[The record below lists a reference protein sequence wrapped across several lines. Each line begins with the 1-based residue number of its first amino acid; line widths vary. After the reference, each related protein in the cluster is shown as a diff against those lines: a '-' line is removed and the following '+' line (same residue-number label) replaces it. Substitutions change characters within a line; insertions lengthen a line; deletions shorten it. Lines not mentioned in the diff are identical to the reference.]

1 MQGVC
6 AFSESGIELE
16 GSSGVVMDHQ
26 YYQSLENYA
35 PCQHKTTT
43 RALKFWVLTHASTL
57 FSFWENCKICKAGI
71 TMYIQHTVAIFFLF
85 PLYLFLLFIIVFML
99 LFVILLFFYSIT
111 DCFNSLLLFDSETAL
126 KEHIKWLGVI
136 VRGLKQHF
144 VRGPCQCIHKKTQIT

>member
-43 RALKFWVLTHASTL
+43 RALKFWVLMHASTL
-57 FSFWENCKICKAGI
+57 FSFWENCKILGWNNNVY
-71 TMYIQHTVAIFFLF
+71 TTYSRQF
-85 PLYLFLLFIIVFML
+85 PSYLFLLFIIVFML
-99 LFVILLFFYSIT
+99 LFVIFSFFYSIT